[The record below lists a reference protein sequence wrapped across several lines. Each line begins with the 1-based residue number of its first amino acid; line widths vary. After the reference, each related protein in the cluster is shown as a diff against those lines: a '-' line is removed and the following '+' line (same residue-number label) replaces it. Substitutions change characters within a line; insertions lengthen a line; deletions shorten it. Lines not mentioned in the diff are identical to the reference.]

1 MGRCMR
7 CEVWGHS
14 HTEKV
19 CPYYGRARDSDQ
31 PVLQLDPE
39 ELVNK
44 MRKEEG
50 LRLNK
55 TDIWANGKMR
65 KKYDL
70 VYSDDDEQEDLLVN
84 LVTKMR
90 NEKSKL
96 SGKRKHSGRN
106 DHDDSDDDDHD
117 RRRKNKRSKKK
128 RKGKMSSKDAV
139 LTKVDKILELKE
151 SGKSKKYSE
160 EKMMRKVDKILFSD
174 ISSSVSQKDKVQV
187 RNKFLAEVDDVL
199 GLRKNSDESSE
210 EESES
215 DCNSDEESEYEEE
228 DDDDLN
234 EDEMRLLNLINANKI
249 DVKVNFQS
257 VYPDTD
263 CNFCRKTETNEHLAR
278 CPVYEGIMSGSEFKD
293 IKSKDVQVVKEALTN
308 IRSALL
314 KRAEALSVTSLGKI
328 SSSNMKLLTLG
339 EKLERK
345 KTREELIDEI
355 LATT

>member
-1 MGRCMR
+1 MG
-7 CEVWGHS
+7 
-14 HTEKV
+14 
-19 CPYYGRARDSDQ
+19 
-31 PVLQLDPE
+31 
-39 ELVNK
+39 
-44 MRKEEG
+44 
-50 LRLNK
+50 
-55 TDIWANGKMR
+55 DIWANGKMR

-90 NEKSKL
+90 NEKSKPR
-96 SGKRKHSGRN
+96 GKRKHSGRN

-128 RKGKMSSKDAV
+128 RKGKISSKDAV
-139 LTKVDKILELKE
+139 LSKVDKILELKE

-199 GLRKNSDESSE
+199 GLRKNSE
-210 EESES
+210 ERY
-215 DCNSDEESEYEEE
+215 DEE

-249 DVKVNFQS
+249 DVKVNFPS

-263 CNFCRKTETNEHLAR
+263 CHFCRKTETSAHLAR
-278 CPVYEGIMSGSEFKD
+278 CPVYEGIMTGSEFKD
-293 IKSKDVQVVKEALTN
+293 IRSEDTQLVKAGLAN

-314 KRAEALSVTSLGKI
+314 KRSEALSVTRLGSI
-328 SSSNMKLLTLG
+328 SAANMKLLTLG
-339 EKLERK
+339 TETKPERK
-345 KTREELIDEI
+345 KTKEELIDEI

>member
-1 MGRCMR
+1 M
-7 CEVWGHS
+7 
-14 HTEKV
+14 
-19 CPYYGRARDSDQ
+19 
-31 PVLQLDPE
+31 
-39 ELVNK
+39 VNK

-70 VYSDDDEQEDLLVN
+70 GRSSYSDNLEGHTINHISVYSDDDEQEDLLVN

-90 NEKSKL
+90 NEKSKPR
-96 SGKRKHSGRN
+96 GKRKHSGR
-106 DHDDSDDDDHD
+106 DYHDDSDDDDHD

-128 RKGKMSSKDAV
+128 RKAKISSKDAV
-139 LTKVDKILELKE
+139 LSKVDKILELKE

-199 GLRKNSDESSE
+199 GLRKNSEESSV

-215 DCNSDEESEYEEE
+215 DCDSDEESEYEEE

-249 DVKVNFQS
+249 DVKVNFPS

-263 CNFCRKTETNEHLAR
+263 CHFCRKTETSEHLAR
-278 CPVYEGIMSGSEFKD
+278 CPVYEGIMTGSEFKD
-293 IKSKDVQVVKEALTN
+293 IRSEDTRIVKSGLAN

-314 KRAEALSVTSLGKI
+314 KRSEALSVTRLGSI
-328 SSSNMKLLTLG
+328 SAANMKLLTLG
-339 EKLERK
+339 TETKPERK
-345 KTREELIDEI
+345 KTKEELIDEI